1 MNRIDFKIKANKN
14 IDEIYNE
21 IENLKKKKD
30 QLSSSLKQKY
40 DSSIEAL
47 NKRKEDLKKKYE
59 AIQNAPDSNWEKAKN
74 EFTESFNHYKE
85 GFKELSKLFK

>member
-1 MNRIDFKIKANKN
+1 MNRIDFKIKANKS

-30 QLSSSLKQKY
+30 ELSSSLKQKY

-47 NKRKEDLKKKYE
+47 NNRKEDLRKKVD
-59 AIQNAPDSNWEKAKN
+59 AIQNAPDSSWENAKK

-85 GFKELSKLFK
+85 GFKELSNLFK